1 MSKAASSRAASKLAS
16 SRGESGRTAQLGY
29 SEQMAAMRDEA
40 GRRRKAAKILAVLR
54 HVLGRDEAT
63 GLSGLT
69 VADIGCSQGFIADE
83 LAGAGAAGT
92 LGVDIDVPGLAVAQ
106 SRFGGRVGFVCAA
119 GEALPLPDA
128 SVDVA
133 VFNHIYE
140 HVVDPEAVLADV
152 RRVLRPDGV
161 LYLGLGNRLG
171 VMEPH
176 YRLPFLSYL
185 PQGAAD
191 RYVRAFGRAD
201 HYYEQY
207 RTRPCGGCSPAGT
220 WSTTRCRCWPSRARS
235 PVTTSCRGRFRGC
248 RSRRWRRCCRCC
260 RRTSGSRARRRCGPA
275 AGRCA
280 SRRERCARPTAEPRP
295 YWAFGS
301 GAMVRG

>member
-1 MSKAASSRAASKLAS
+1 MSKAVSST
-16 SRGESGRTAQLGY
+16 GPPGRTAQLAY

-63 GLSGLT
+63 GLADLT

-106 SRFGGRVGFVCAA
+106 SRFGSRVGFVCAA

-176 YRLPFLSYL
+176 YKLPFLSWL
-185 PQGAAD
+185 PQGPAD

-207 RTRPCGGCSPAGT
+207 RTRRGLQQLLAGWHVLDYTLPVIAEPAAFAGDDLVPGPVSRLPPPVLSGMMTAALPLLPTYLWVASPSPLAARGRALRVGPREVPT
-220 WSTTRCRCWPSRARS
+220 PPSR
-235 PVTTSCRGRFRGC
+235 
-248 RSRRWRRCCRCC
+248 
-260 RRTSGSRARRRCGPA
+260 
-275 AGRCA
+275 
-280 SRRERCARPTAEPRP
+280 
-295 YWAFGS
+295 
-301 GAMVRG
+301 

>member
-1 MSKAASSRAASKLAS
+1 MARSP
-16 SRGESGRTAQLGY
+16 ERTAQLAY
-29 SEQMAAMRDEA
+29 SEQMAAMRDEE

-54 HVLGRDEAT
+54 HVLGRPDLA
-63 GLSGLT
+63 GLT

-83 LAGAGAAGT
+83 LAGAGAAQT
-92 LGVDIDVPGLAVAQ
+92 YGVDIDVPGLAVAQ
-106 SRFGGRVGFVCAA
+106 QRFGGRVRFVCAA
-119 GEALPLPDA
+119 GESLPLADA
-128 SVDVA
+128 SIDVA

-152 RRVLRPDGV
+152 RRVLRPGGV

-185 PQGAAD
+185 PQPAAD

-207 RTRPCGGCSPAGT
+207 RTRWGLRRLLAGWDVLDYTLPVLAQPQEFASEDLVPAPVARLPRAALAALLPVLPTYLWVASPSPLRPAGPPL
-220 WSTTRCRCWPSRARS
+220 RVPPS
-235 PVTTSCRGRFRGC
+235 PV
-248 RSRRWRRCCRCC
+248 
-260 RRTSGSRARRRCGPA
+260 
-275 AGRCA
+275 
-280 SRRERCARPTAEPRP
+280 PTP
-295 YWAFGS
+295 
-301 GAMVRG
+301 